1 MSKERVNATMQT
13 DRWSYLW
20 LVIGTVIGFFWT
32 IPLVWW
38 LSPIFMLRFMRTQKV
53 WRGFIL
59 VWLATFVTVG
69 VTQYE
74 MLNALMPSPL
84 PVYLITVAVTALP
97 YALPYLADRLL
108 VPRLKGFAATL
119 VFPLAA
125 TAVDFAGA
133 KANPLGSVGA
143 QAYFQYG
150 NLALMQLLS
159 LTGMWGIAFLVNW
172 LGSVFNWAWEHD
184 FNWLRIRRGT
194 AVYAGILLAVVLF
207 GSARLAFAPPVT
219 GTVRMHGITLEHH
232 KYALAAMEGTKGG
245 DGNLT
250 LL

>member
-1 MSKERVNATMQT
+1 MNEERVGTIIA

-20 LVIGTVIGFFWT
+20 LIVGTVIGFFLT

-38 LSPIFMLRFMRTQKV
+38 LSPIFMLSFMRTQKV

-69 VTQYE
+69 VTQYD

-84 PVYLITVAVTALP
+84 PVYLITTAVGALP
-97 YALPYLADRLL
+97 FTLPYLADRLL
-108 VPRLKGFAATL
+108 TPRLKGFAATL
-119 VFPLAA
+119 VFPLAV

-159 LTGMWGIAFLVNW
+159 ITGMWGITFLMSW
-172 LGSVFNWAWEHD
+172 FGSVVNWAWEHS
-184 FNWLRIRRGT
+184 FAWPKIRRGA
-194 AVYAGILLAVVLF
+194 AVYA
-207 GSARLAFAPPVT
+207 
-219 GTVRMHGITLEHH
+219 
-232 KYALAAMEGTKGG
+232 
-245 DGNLT
+245 
-250 LL
+250 